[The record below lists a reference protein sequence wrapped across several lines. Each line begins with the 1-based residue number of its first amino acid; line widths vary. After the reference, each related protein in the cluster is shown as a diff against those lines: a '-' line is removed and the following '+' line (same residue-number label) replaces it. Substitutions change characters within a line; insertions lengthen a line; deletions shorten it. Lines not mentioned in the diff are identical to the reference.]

1 MRSPSCSNAMHRDKG
16 GAMNEDQL
24 RRRLIEDGKTW
35 DEAQDEI
42 DSLASDA
49 YDAEQD
55 RLAEEHFRNKEQSK

>member
-1 MRSPSCSNAMHRDKG
+1 
-16 GAMNEDQL
+16 MNEDQL

-49 YDAEQD
+49 YDREQD
-55 RLAEEHFRNKEQSK
+55 RLAEEYFRNKEQSK

>member
-1 MRSPSCSNAMHRDKG
+1 
-16 GAMNEDQL
+16 MNEDQL
-24 RRRLIEDGKTW
+24 RRRLIEGGKTW

-55 RLAEEHFRNKEQSK
+55 RLAEEYFRNKEQSK